1 MSQSFPA
8 IVSTQWLASRLGAP
22 GIVTLD
28 ATFCLP
34 QQGRTAYVEFKSN
47 HIPSAQFFDIDKIA
61 DQNSSLPHM
70 LPNADFFEEKVGQL
84 GINNNTMVVVYD
96 NNSFMASARVWWT
109 FRVFGHNKIAVLDGG
124 LKAWLTEKR
133 PIDSECKSVS
143 EKPFN
148 AYLNTSLVSNI
159 EQMKNLVDT
168 KDCKIIDARSA
179 NRFAGFEAEPRP
191 GLKSGHIP
199 GSSNIPYTTLLDA
212 QTGHL
217 KNVEQL
223 KSIFE
228 QADIKPGSPI
238 VTTCGSG
245 VTASILALCLY
256 QLGDEKVPVYDG
268 SWSEWGAA
276 PGVPIATG
284 N

>member
-8 IVSTQWLASRLGAP
+8 IVPTQWLASRLGAP

-34 QQGRTAYVEFKSN
+34 QQGRTAYIEFQSK

-70 LPNADFFEEKVGQL
+70 LPSADFFEEKVGQL
-84 GINNNTMVVVYD
+84 GINNDTMVIVYD
-96 NNSFMASARVWWT
+96 NNSFMASARAWWT
-109 FRVFGHNKIAVLDGG
+109 FRVFGHYKVAVLDGG
-124 LKAWLTEKR
+124 LKAWLREKR
-133 PIDSECKSVS
+133 PIDSDYKSAS
-143 EKPFN
+143 EQTFN
-148 AYLNTSLVSNI
+148 AYLDTSLVRNM
-159 EQMKNLVDT
+159 EQMKNLVAT
-168 KDCKIIDARSA
+168 KECIIIDARSA
-179 NRFAGFEAEPRP
+179 NRFTGSEAEPRP

-199 GSSNIPYTTLLDA
+199 GSYNIPYSTLLDA

-217 KNVEQL
+217 KSVEQL
-223 KSIFE
+223 KPILD
-228 QADIKPGSPI
+228 QANIKPGSPI

-245 VTASILALCLY
+245 VTASILTLALY
-256 QLGDEKVPVYDG
+256 QLGNKKVPVYDG

-276 PGVPIATG
+276 PGVAIETG
-284 N
+284 S